1 MDFKDLNSDIQIDQI
16 EQLSHKYTQLIFKH
30 STRCIISSMAL
41 KRLRSCESIDA
52 DCWILDLLTYR
63 SISNEIALRY
73 HTEHQSPQLFVIR
86 NGRVVGSTSHEGIDC
101 DFILTCNEK

>member
-1 MDFKDLNSDIQIDQI
+1 MDFKDINSAIQLDQI
-16 EQLSHKYTQLIFKH
+16 EQLSHKSTQLLFKH
-30 STRCIISSMAL
+30 STRCVISSMAL

-52 DCWILDLLTYR
+52 DCWILDLLTHR
-63 SISNEIALRY
+63 SISDEIALRY

>member
-1 MDFKDLNSDIQIDQI
+1 MDFKELDSAIQLDQI
-16 EQLSHKYTQLIFKH
+16 EQLSHKSTQLIFKH

-41 KRLRSCESIDA
+41 KRLRSCTSIEA
-52 DCWILDLLTYR
+52 DCWVLDLLAFR

-86 NGRVVGSTSHEGIDC
+86 NGQLIGSASHEGIDC
-101 DFILTCNEK
+101 DFILTCHEK

>member
-1 MDFKDLNSDIQIDQI
+1 MDFKDLDSAIQLDQI
-16 EQLSHKYTQLIFKH
+16 ERLSHKSTQLIFKH

-41 KRLRSCESIDA
+41 KRLRSCTDLPA
-52 DCWILDLLTYR
+52 DCWVLDLLSFR

-86 NGRVVGSTSHEGIDC
+86 NGQVIGSTSHEGIDC

>member
-1 MDFKDLNSDIQIDQI
+1 MDFKDLNSAIQLDQI
-16 EQLSHKYTQLIFKH
+16 EQLSHKSTQLIFKH

-41 KRLRSCESIDA
+41 KRMRSCESIDA

-86 NGRVVGSTSHEGIDC
+86 NGRVVGSTSHEGIDY